1 MWNWL
6 SFSSVSVSYSI
17 SYSFQ
22 RALHTLK
29 WVLFLQ
35 VIFEILTFY
44 FGFHTFHVYSHRHMY
59 IHSVMCTSAC
69 KYMYI
74 NIPPFTCCFLLQLF
88 STALLPCR
96 QVNGPNSPASSCFS
110 TTGVFRGVW
119 WEQKDADLRD
129 FNMEVPA
136 GNTIASLLWLRQASR
151 GRAQGYS
158 LSPWMLPEW
167 ALILSLWDNPTS
179 PGWLEESAKNNW
191 MPYNAKVLQTNTK

>member
-44 FGFHTFHVYSHRHMY
+44 FGFHSFHVYSHRHMY

-88 STALLPCR
+88 STSLLPCR
-96 QVNGPNSPASSCFS
+96 QVMARVCQPLLVLALQGSSGEF
-110 TTGVFRGVW
+110 GG
-119 WEQKDADLRD
+119 
-129 FNMEVPA
+129 
-136 GNTIASLLWLRQASR
+136 SR
-151 GRAQGYS
+151 RMATS
-158 LSPWMLPEW
+158 E
-167 ALILSLWDNPTS
+167 ISLWWYLQGKPS
-179 PGWLEESAKNNW
+179 LPFCGWDRHLEEG
-191 MPYNAKVLQTNTK
+191 PRVIPCHH